1 MRGYIKFKE
10 KLPTKSI
17 KYVYPL
23 ILFSYYDLRCNQ
35 MKNKDKNTPLFQAIP
50 KSKQNIVDT
59 KTTSISLRHLYMTEH
74 VPGLV
79 TEINTVFLWAK
90 TSFPFE
96 MMRCLIAKAGV
107 THYIVYDL
115 FQ

>member
-10 KLPTKSI
+10 KLPKKSI

-35 MKNKDKNTPLFQAIP
+35 MKNKGKNTPLFQAIS
-50 KSKQNIVDT
+50 KSKQNIIDT
-59 KTTSISLRHLYMTEH
+59 KTTSISLRHLYMTAH

-79 TEINTVFLWAK
+79 PEINTFFLWPK
-90 TSFPFE
+90 PPF
-96 MMRCLIAKAGV
+96 LLK
-107 THYIVYDL
+107 
-115 FQ
+115 

>member
-10 KLPTKSI
+10 KLPTNSI

-35 MKNKDKNTPLFQAIP
+35 MKNKGKNTPLFQAIP

-59 KTTSISLRHLYMTEH
+59 KTTSISLRHLYMTAH

-79 TEINTVFLWAK
+79 TEINTFLYGPK
-90 TSFPFE
+90 PPF
-96 MMRCLIAKAGV
+96 LLK
-107 THYIVYDL
+107 
-115 FQ
+115 